1 MIPRLKPDLK
11 ISDLVSA
18 FSFWKKNSVEKFEEA
33 FAKKAGH
40 MYAVAFPY
48 GRTAMMIL
56 LQALGLK
63 NKEIICPAY
72 TCVVVPHAIV
82 FSGNTPVF
90 VDIEDSGFNMDLIA
104 AEKLITKNTG
114 ALIATSIFGIPVNL
128 EQLREIKR
136 KHPNLIIIQDC
147 AHSFM
152 ADWSGEKV
160 HKEGIAAVFAMNISK
175 HIHSI
180 FGGMI
185 TTDNKD
191 LAQKIREESE
201 KTLNPA
207 GLMKSFKRL
216 LYLIAIYP
224 TFFSPIYTLVNF
236 LERHKLLGSLT
247 DQFDQGIVM
256 PTDYKDTMTEIE
268 ARVGLSQLERVDE
281 IIENRRKIGAYY
293 QYALKGFKKLK
304 PQSMIE
310 GATYSH
316 FVAITEFRREIM
328 DFCLKRGIQIGQLIE
343 YSVPDLKYYQDLPG
357 TKIDCPKAR
366 HICSRTINL
375 PVSCSKKD
383 AEKTIFALNE
393 FFRDRGVLNES

>member
-18 FSFWKKNSVEKFEEA
+18 FSFWRKDSVAKFEEA

-40 MYAVAFPY
+40 KYAIAFPY

-90 VDIEDSGFNMDLIA
+90 VDIQDSDFNMDLLR
-104 AEKLITKNTG
+104 AEKLINENTG

-128 EQLREIKR
+128 DHLREIKR
-136 KHPNLIIIQDC
+136 KHPKLIIIQDC

-152 ADWSGEKV
+152 ADWNGEKV

-201 KTLNPA
+201 KTLNSA
-207 GLMKSFKRL
+207 SLLKSLKRL
-216 LYLIAIYP
+216 LYLIAVYP
-224 TFFSPIYTLVNF
+224 TFWGPIYTFVNF

-256 PTDYKDTMTEIE
+256 PSDYKDTMTELE
-268 ARVGLSQLERVDE
+268 ARVGFSQLKRVDQ
-281 IIENRRKIGAYY
+281 IIENRRKIGDYY
-293 QYALKGFKKLK
+293 QDALKGMQSLK
-304 PQSMIE
+304 SQPKIE

-316 FVAITEFRREIM
+316 FVAVTEFRNEIM
-328 DFCLKRGIQIGQLIE
+328 DFCLRRGIQIGQLIE

-366 HICSRTINL
+366 YICTRTINL
-375 PVSCSKKD
+375 PVSCSRKD
-383 AEKTIFALNE
+383 AEKTIFVLNE
-393 FFRDRGVLNES
+393 FFRYKGVLNES